1 MICGIP
7 VNTNSDISKLSQIT
21 YNNLEIS
28 LVVFMPN
35 IATNHAITY
44 TNSNGLFGDS
54 KVTYRTKRRI
64 YHPKHSFWLAVV
76 LAFWNPTRM
85 LLFKDKPHL
94 NQWLYPTKCSCEVIK
109 KISNKFHREALDI
122 IMFCFG
128 DFCRAT
134 IKTRPNFMFIFVI
147 RNKRRQKLNDSFW
160 NSIGTWRRVLASSK
174 DSS

>member
-1 MICGIP
+1 MIFGIP

-21 YNNLEIS
+21 YNNLQIS

-35 IATNHAITY
+35 ITTNHAITY
-44 TNSNGLFGDS
+44 TNSKGLFGDS
-54 KVTYRTKRRI
+54 KVTYRTKRGI

-94 NQWLYPTKCSCEVIK
+94 NQWLYPTNCSCEVIK
-109 KISNKFHREALDI
+109 KISNKFHRDALDI
-122 IMFCFG
+122 VMFCFG

-147 RNKRRQKLNDSFW
+147 RNKRRQKLTILFG
-160 NSIGTWRRVLASSK
+160 IQLARE
-174 DSS
+174 DAF